1 MQSFIKKYYIVIV
14 IILSVSSY
22 ALYESL
28 ILIDTYSKVSTNP
41 RYSAFVGGAFPVS
54 IFMGNIGDTGKC
66 DSLVQV
72 KRGIQPDNP
81 IDGTLKKLFEGPLYS
96 EETVVSSAFKGYDK
110 IYNGIK
116 TVGSTVFVDF
126 KYDLIDPNSTYFKDF
141 TKPCQV
147 SQLNQI
153 FFTVKQFKEVQN
165 VVISIDGSPRK
176 LMQARQFNCDLPVN
190 KIKYENEC
198 LTKTP

>member
-28 ILIDTYSKVSTNP
+28 ILISSYNTISTDS
-41 RYSAFVGGAFPVS
+41 RYSAFVDGSFPVS
-54 IFMGNIGDTGKC
+54 VFMGSVGDTSRC
-66 DSLVQV
+66 DTMIQL
-72 KRGIQPDNP
+72 KRGIKAENP
-81 IDGTLKKLFEGPLYS
+81 IDGSLKKLFEGPLFS
-96 EETVVSSAFKGYDK
+96 EETVVSSAFKDYDK
-110 IYNGIK
+110 IYSGVTTI
-116 TVGSTVFVDF
+116 GSIVFVDF
-126 KYDLIDPNSTYFKDF
+126 KYDMIDPNSSYFKDF
-141 TKPCQV
+141 TKPCAV

-153 FFTVKQFKEVQN
+153 VFTVKQFKEVQS
-165 VVISIDGSPRK
+165 VVISIDGSPK
-176 LMQARQFNCDLPVN
+176 KFMQARQFNCDLSAN